1 MKIEMGE
8 CIYCGQVRQFEVE
21 DGISLSQEEK
31 NRKAT
36 EQCDCDDAKNA
47 HAQERVLTTTQ
58 KNIIALFHEDRPEME
73 KLLLEA
79 TDYIYNGTLDKITLT
94 SGTTKGQVSINSKGS
109 IKVERERKTKAALE
123 A

>member
-1 MKIEMGE
+1 MKIETGE
-8 CIYCGQVRQFEVE
+8 CIYCGQVQQFEEE

-36 EQCDCDDAKNA
+36 EQCDCDKAKNA
-47 HAQERVLTTTQ
+47 QAQEKILTTTQ
-58 KNIIALFHEDRPEME
+58 KNISSLFHADKPEME
-73 KLLLEA
+73 KLLLVA
-79 TDYIYNGTLDKITLT
+79 TNYIYNGILDKITLT

-109 IKVERERKTKAALE
+109 IKVERERKTKTALE